1 MPAIKNN
8 HQLNLSSINAVSV
21 QKMSR
26 TSRMIDRRLAKALVI
41 LQAVMIPVSALIG
54 WVLLDSTG
62 AISAALGAL
71 VCWLASCYF
80 TWQSFRAAGARA
92 TKQVLSNMYRGM
104 MGKFAIVIVGFIL
117 ILSNVK
123 PLSPAALFCGFIL
136 VQTMTW
142 VAPFWAS
149 RLQKRV

>member
-1 MPAIKNN
+1 
-8 HQLNLSSINAVSV
+8 
-21 QKMSR
+21 MSR

-41 LQAVMIPVSALIG
+41 LQACMIPVSALIG
-54 WVLLDSTG
+54 WVLKDST
-62 AISAALGAL
+62 AAYSAAFGAL

-80 TWQSFRAAGARA
+80 SWKSFRAAGARA
-92 TKQVLSNMYRGM
+92 SKQVLSNMYRGL

-123 PLSPAALFCGFIL
+123 PLSAAALFCGFIL
-136 VQTMTW
+136 VQAMSW
-142 VAPFWAS
+142 VAPFLAS